1 MKQSTAIALLGAA
14 AAAVVVVI
22 GVIFLWPGDQQQ
34 AQQGPPPLPADA
46 RNFES
51 WALTCPTDQEGVKR
65 CALLMRVLDQETR
78 RMVLSITLTRGP
90 RGNPILAIVT
100 PPSVVN
106 TAGMTVQPSREGTAA
121 GKAVRGDFQSCTP
134 QRCMSI
140 ILLTEELAKEIAAAP
155 QLTIQYVAGNGRPVR
170 YNLPAAGFGAGFAAW
185 QADYPPPPPAPP
197 TTPAPA
203 PGAAPAAPASAPAAG
218 RGAAAPAAPAAPGR
232 GAAAPAPPAAPAA
245 PE

>member
-51 WALTCPTDQEGVKR
+51 WALTCTTGQDNVKR

-78 RMVLSITLTRGP
+78 RMVLSINLTRGP

-106 TAGMTVQPSREGTAA
+106 TSGMTIQPSREGTAA

-170 YNLPAAGFGAGFAAW
+170 YNLPATGFGAGFAAW
-185 QADYPPPPPAPP
+185 QADYPAPPPAAP

-203 PGAAPAAPASAPAAG
+203 P
-218 RGAAAPAAPAAPGR
+218 AAAPAAAPGR
-232 GAAAPAPPAAPAA
+232 GAAAPAAAPAAPAA
-245 PE
+245 AAPAPAAAPAAPPQ